1 MSEEKR
7 VVYLEDVENTTSTVP
22 SASQE
27 STKSASST
35 SVAASGKRQRSLLD
49 MLAGSQGSRSDKNTG
64 SAVKKQKLSSGKGV
78 LKITASST
86 SIGQSVQ
93 RLNYIPFSL
102 SEYTESLSE
111 EHKRLLQLECECM
124 GKSWLKLLKDEIKKP
139 YFIALKKF
147 LWEAGVRGAEDSVK
161 GLKVY
166 PSPRNIYSW
175 SKTPLGKVKVVIV
188 GQDPYHGPNQAHVE
202 TITSITGLCFSV
214 PKGVSIPP
222 SLRNIY
228 AEIKSEYPDFQPPTH
243 GNLTT
248 WAENGVLM
256 LNTCL
261 TVQANEAGSHSGKG
275 WEQFTD
281 KVVDVV
287 DKYGGA
293 NLSSGDD
300 DSDVRGIG
308 RGVVFLAWGAWAA
321 KRVAKLNKVRSSSVT
336 RYLTDGRTIQSK
348 HLILSSAHP
357 SPLSAHRGFLGNG
370 HFKAANDWLENKYGP
385 EGKVNWC
392 QLD

>member
-7 VVYLEDVENTTSTVP
+7 VVYLEDVENTTSTNDSVP
-22 SASQE
+22 SAP
-27 STKSASST
+27 ASST

-124 GKSWLKLLKDEIKKP
+124 GKSW
-139 YFIALKKF
+139 FIHLVS
-147 LWEAGVRGAEDSVK
+147 VRLA
-161 GLKVY
+161 
-166 PSPRNIYSW
+166 RNIYSW

-188 GQDPYHGPNQAHVE
+188 GQDPYHGPNQAH
-202 TITSITGLCFSV
+202 GLCFSV
-214 PKGVSIPP
+214 PKGVSVPP
-222 SLRNIY
+222 
-228 AEIKSEYPDFQPPTH
+228 
-243 GNLTT
+243 NLTT

-275 WEQFTD
+275 WEQFT
-281 KVVDVV
+281 
-287 DKYGGA
+287 GQA
-293 NLSSGDD
+293 QGDD

-321 KRVAKLNKVRSSSVT
+321 KRVAKLNK
-336 RYLTDGRTIQSK
+336 SK